1 MFSNDLEKPIV
12 AQLVKK
18 FLPSYRIQNVPYHA
32 HTSPPLDPVTNRTNF
47 TSLACTLTF
56 LAQLHLETTN

>member
-18 FLPSYRIQNVPYHA
+18 FPTSYAILNVPYHA
-32 HTSPPLDPVTNRTNF
+32 HSSSPLYSVTNPR
-47 TSLACTLTF
+47 TSL
-56 LAQLHLETTN
+56 H

>member
-18 FLPSYRIQNVPYHA
+18 FPTIYTTLNVPYHA
-32 HTSPPLDPVTNRTNF
+32 HSSSPLHPVTNTRTSF
-47 TSLACTLTF
+47 
-56 LAQLHLETTN
+56 H